1 MITAARR
8 VGMTVTDVVI
18 VYVEDDPLSR
28 QVMQLTA
35 EHVLRIKNLI
45 IFEDSTDIVPRIRLL
60 NKRPDIIFLDIQ
72 VRPHDGYEMI
82 DMIRHDPELRE
93 AKVVAITAS
102 VVNAIEKLR
111 ASGFD
116 GMINKPVNPTLL
128 LGLIE
133 RIVQGEQIWEDE

>member
-1 MITAARR
+1 MA
-8 VGMTVTDVVI
+8 VTDMVI

-35 EHVLRIKNLI
+35 EHVLHIKNLI
-45 IFEDSTDIVPRIRLL
+45 IFEDSTNIVSRIRSLDKL
-60 NKRPDIIFLDIQ
+60 PDIIFLDIQ

-82 DMIRHDPELRE
+82 EMIRHDPELRE
-93 AKVVAITAS
+93 VKVVAITAS
-102 VVNAIEKLR
+102 VVNAVEKLH

-116 GMINKPVNPTLL
+116 GMINKPVNPTSL

-133 RIVQGEQIWEDE
+133 RIVQGEQIWEED

>member
-1 MITAARR
+1 
-8 VGMTVTDVVI
+8 MTVADIVI

-45 IFEDSTDIVPRIRLL
+45 IFEDSTDIVSRIRALD
-60 NKRPDIIFLDIQ
+60 KRPDIIFLDIQ
-72 VRPHDGYEMI
+72 VRPHDGYEMVK
-82 DMIRHDPELRE
+82 MIRHDQELCD

-102 VVNAIEKLR
+102 VVNAMEKLR
-111 ASGFD
+111 DSGFD
-116 GMINKPVNPTLL
+116 GMINKPVNPTSL

-133 RIVQGEQIWEDE
+133 RIVQGEQIWEDK